1 MAEGICYVCNQT
13 YTAANED
20 AVIDEIVGHMM
31 AGHLGHVRRDTLEPK
46 NKFDK
51 CPVCGAAIGKP
62 LIKCPNCG
70 ADLIEQFAKKITKG
84 YVKGS

>member
-1 MAEGICYVCNQT
+1 MPPLIDDCHSYSKSE
-13 YTAANED
+13 AN
-20 AVIDEIVGHMM
+20 VK
-31 AGHLGHVRRDTLEPK
+31 PK